1 MSFAGD
7 LRTGFTGDI
16 ERKDSVTEK
25 VTKAAQSA
33 QAEIGTVAA
42 HAKDH
47 PSATAASA
55 LTIAAVAFL
64 AGYLLGQGRRDSRS
78 WERFW

>member
-1 MSFAGD
+1 MSSAGD
-7 LRTGFTGDI
+7 LRTGFTGDV

-25 VTKAAQSA
+25 VGKAAQSA
-33 QAEIGTVAA
+33 QAEISAVAA

-47 PSATAASA
+47 ASATAMSA

-64 AGYLLGQGRRDSRS
+64 AGYLLGQGRRDSHS
-78 WERFW
+78 WNSYW

>member
-7 LRTGFTGDI
+7 LRTGFTGDV
-16 ERKDSVTEK
+16 ERKDSATEK
-25 VTKAAQSA
+25 LNKAAQSA
-33 QAEIGTVAA
+33 QAEIGAVAA

-47 PSATAASA
+47 PSATAMSA

-64 AGYLLGQGRRDSRS
+64 AGYVLGQGRRETNRWDRI
-78 WERFW
+78 W